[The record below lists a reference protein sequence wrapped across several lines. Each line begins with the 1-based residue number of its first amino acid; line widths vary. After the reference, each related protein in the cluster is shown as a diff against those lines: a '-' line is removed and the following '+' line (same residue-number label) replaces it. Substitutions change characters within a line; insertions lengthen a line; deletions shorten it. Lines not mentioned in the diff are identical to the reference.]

1 MNAEKNSTPKIV
13 VVGGVAGGASAA
25 AKARRVNE
33 SAEIIL
39 FEKGPHVSFANC
51 GLPYH
56 ISGEIEKRDDLFV
69 VTQEVL
75 RKRFNLDVRIN
86 SEVISI
92 DRDRN
97 IAVIKQNPGNETY
110 EESYDKL
117 VLAPGT
123 EAVTPNLPGI
133 ESSGVFTLKTIE
145 DMDLVTAYMDKEKPE
160 SAVVVGGGFIGLE
173 TAEAL
178 HTRGLEV
185 TVVEACPQI
194 LLPWDPDMADPV
206 DRHMQDTM
214 WIDIVKDDSLVEI
227 LQENGTVSGIKLTSG
242 ETLEANLVL
251 LAIGVRPSTE
261 IAKTAGLELGI
272 HDLIVTDQHMCTSD
286 PNIYAAGDAVQTVH
300 RVTGRPT
307 WLPMAGPANRQ
318 GRAAGTNAAGG
329 NASFPGVIGTCIVR
343 VGKICAGRTGLNEKE
358 AKEAGLDYFVT
369 LTSGKSHAGYYP
381 GAKEMLIKFVV
392 ENKTGRLLGAQ
403 IVGKDGVDKR
413 IDVLATAII
422 ANMTVGE
429 IVDLELA
436 YAPPFGA
443 AKDPIN
449 MTAMVAENLLA
460 GVSKAITWEEHFAQD
475 PTPRIL
481 DVRSEEERKTV
492 YVQGTDHI
500 PIDNIRERIDELDPE
515 SPLTIHCRIGQRGY
529 FAEQMLKGRGFKN
542 VQSLAGGWR
551 AMWGDLMEDN
561 LLGQEPEEDE

>member
-1 MNAEKNSTPKIV
+1 MSAKKTNTGKIV

-25 AKARRVNE
+25 AKARRVDE
-33 SAEIIL
+33 LAEIIL

-75 RKRFNLDVRIN
+75 KKRFGLDVRIN
-86 SEVISI
+86 SEVITI
-92 DRDRN
+92 DRERK
-97 IAVIKQNPGNETY
+97 IVVVRQSPGDKTY

-117 VLAPGT
+117 ILAPGA
-123 EAVTPNLPGI
+123 EAVAPELPGMKANGI
-133 ESSGVFTLKTIE
+133 FTLKTIE
-145 DMDLVTAYMDKEKPE
+145 DMDLVTEYMDKEKPE
-160 SAVVVGGGFIGLE
+160 SAIVVGGGFIGLE

-206 DRHMQDTM
+206 DRHMQDSL
-214 WIDIVKDDSLVEI
+214 WIEVVKDDSLVEI
-227 LQENGTVSGIKLTSG
+227 LSGNDKVTGIKLQSG
-242 ETLEANLVL
+242 KTLEADLVL
-251 LAIGVRPSTE
+251 LAIGVKPSTE
-261 IAKTAGLELGI
+261 LAKTAGLELGI
-272 HDLIVTDQHMCTSD
+272 HDLIVTDQRMQTSD
-286 PNIYAAGDAVQTVH
+286 PDIYAAGDAVQTVH

-318 GRAAGTNAAGG
+318 GRTAGANAAGG

-343 VGKICAGRTGLNEKE
+343 MGKICAARTGLNEKE
-358 AKEAGLDYFVT
+358 AKEAGLDYFVA

-381 GAKEMLIKFVV
+381 GAKELLIKFVV

-413 IDVLATAII
+413 IDILATAII
-422 ANMTVGE
+422 AKMTVE
-429 IVDLELA
+429 DIIDLELA
-436 YAPPFGA
+436 YAPPFGS

-449 MTAMVAENLLA
+449 MTAMVAQNLLT
-460 GVSKAITWEEHFAQD
+460 GVSKAVTWEEHFSQD
-475 PTPRIL
+475 PTPKII
-481 DVRSEEERKTV
+481 DVRSEKERKTI
-492 YVQGTDHI
+492 YIQGTDHI
-500 PIDNIRERIDELDPE
+500 PIDDIRERISELDPE

-529 FAEQMLKGRGFKN
+529 FTEQMLKGRGFKN
-542 VQSLAGGWR
+542 VQNLAGGWR
-551 AMWGDLMEDN
+551 SMWGELLEDK